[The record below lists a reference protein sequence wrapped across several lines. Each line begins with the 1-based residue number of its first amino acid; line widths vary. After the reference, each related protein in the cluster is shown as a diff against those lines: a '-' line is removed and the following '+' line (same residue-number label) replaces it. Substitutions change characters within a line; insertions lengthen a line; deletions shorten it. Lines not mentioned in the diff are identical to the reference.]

1 MQSSVDAINR
11 KCTKIK
17 DSAADAINGIRNQK
31 LMQTKANASKDRC
44 NPKADASKGNC
55 SQQHMQSN
63 ADAFKD

>member
-1 MQSSVDAINR
+1 MHSTENALKNIY
-11 KCTKIK
+11 KIK

-55 SQQHMQSN
+55 NQQHIQSN

>member
-44 NPKADASKGNC
+44 NPKADARKR
-55 SQQHMQSN
+55 QL
-63 ADAFKD
+63 